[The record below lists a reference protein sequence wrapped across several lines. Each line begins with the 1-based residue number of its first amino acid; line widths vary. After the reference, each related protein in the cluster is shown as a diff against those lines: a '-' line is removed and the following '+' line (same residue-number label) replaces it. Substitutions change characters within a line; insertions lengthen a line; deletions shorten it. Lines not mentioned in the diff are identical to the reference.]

1 MHGIPYMT
9 EQSMLTLINT
19 NRMVPPIAPIGLDY
33 VAASVRKAGIDV
45 DVLDLCLCDDP
56 DAALR
61 NYFAAHS
68 PELVGISF
76 RNADDSFWPSAEWF
90 VPALA
95 ETIRNIRT
103 LTDAAIV
110 LGGVGFSI
118 FAERIV
124 EHTGADFGIRG
135 DGEKAVISLLKEL
148 RRGRGF
154 ERIDG
159 LIWRQACPERSRGN
173 GPIRSN
179 KPAWPSPLSLAT
191 NRDAINNFA
200 YFQRGGQCGVETK
213 RGCNRCCLYCAD
225 HLAKG
230 VTLRLRDP
238 AEVADEVESLIGQG
252 VEVLHLCDSEFN
264 IPREHAYAVC
274 EEFVRR
280 SLAER
285 VRWYAYMAVVPF
297 DAELALIMSRAGCV
311 GVDFTGDS
319 ACPSM
324 LKAYRQSHLKE
335 DLASAVRLCREHGIK
350 VMIDLLLG
358 GPGETSETV
367 AETIDFIKRVEP
379 DCAGAALGVRI
390 YPGTGMADVVAGE
403 IPLAGDISPRLPAGV
418 PRPVA
423 GAKAETNPNIHRR
436 YDGPVDFFRPTFYIS
451 QALGPRPAKLVRD
464 LIAGDKR
471 FFEPME
477 EILPETATTGQSTD
491 HNYNDNTELVEAIK
505 KGARGAYWD
514 ILHELRSS

>member
-1 MHGIPYMT
+1 
-9 EQSMLTLINT
+9 MLTLINT

-33 VAASVRKAGIDV
+33 IATSVRRAGIDV
-45 DVLDLCLCDDP
+45 DVVDLCLADEP
-56 DAALR
+56 DTALR
-61 NYFAAHS
+61 DYFASHS
-68 PELVGISF
+68 PELVGVSF

-95 ETIRNIRT
+95 ETIRKIRA
-103 LTDAAIV
+103 LTDAPLV
-110 LGGVGFSI
+110 VGGVGFSI
-118 FAERIV
+118 FAQHIIEY
-124 EHTGADFGIRG
+124 TGADFGIRG
-135 DGEKAVISLLKEL
+135 DGEKAIVSLFNEL
-148 RRGRGF
+148 QQGRHF
-154 ERIDG
+154 EHVDG
-159 LIWRQACPERSRGN
+159 LIWRQDSL
-173 GPIRSN
+173 IRSN
-179 KPAWPSPLSLAT
+179 KPAWPSPLSLPT
-191 NRDAINNFA
+191 NRDAIDNFA
-200 YFQRGGQCGVETK
+200 YFQRGGQSGLETK
-213 RGCNRCCLYCAD
+213 RGCNRRCLYCAD

-238 AEVADEVESLIGQG
+238 SEVADEVESLISQG

-297 DAELALIMSRAGCV
+297 DAELAEIMSRAGCV
-311 GVDFTGDS
+311 GIDFTGDS
-319 ACPSM
+319 ACASM
-324 LKAYRQSHLKE
+324 LKAYHQPHSRE
-335 DLASAVRLCREHGIK
+335 DLASAVCLCREHGIK

-358 GPGETSETV
+358 GPGETPETV
-367 AETIDFIKRVEP
+367 AQTIDFIKHIEP

-390 YPGTGMADVVAGE
+390 YPGTAMADVVASEG
-403 IPLAGDISPRLPAGV
+403 P
-418 PRPVA
+418 
-423 GAKAETNPNIHRR
+423 AETNPNIHRR

-451 QALGPRPAKLVRD
+451 QALGPRPGKLVRD

-477 EILPETATTGQSTD
+477 EISPETATTGQSTD

-514 ILHELRSS
+514 ILHESRLFGANRARFHPDRQVH

>member
-1 MHGIPYMT
+1 
-9 EQSMLTLINT
+9 MLTLINT

-33 VAASVRKAGIDV
+33 LAASVRKAGIDV
-45 DVLDLCLCDDP
+45 DILDLCLCDDP
-56 DAALR
+56 DAALQ
-61 NYFAAHS
+61 NYFAARR

-95 ETIRNIRT
+95 ETIRKLRT
-103 LTDAAIV
+103 LTDAPIV

-135 DGEKAVISLLKEL
+135 DGEKAVISLLDEL
-148 RRGRGF
+148 HRGRGF
-154 ERIDG
+154 EGIDG
-159 LIWRQACPERSRGN
+159 LIWRQACPEHSRGN
-173 GPIRSN
+173 GFIRSN
-179 KPAWPSPLSLAT
+179 KPAWPSPLSLPT
-191 NRDAINNFA
+191 KRDSINNFT

-213 RGCNRCCLYCAD
+213 RGCNRGCLYCAD

-238 AEVADEVESLIGQG
+238 SEVADEVESLIGQG

-274 EEFVRR
+274 GEFNRR
-280 SLAER
+280 RLGQR
-285 VRWYAYMAVVPF
+285 VCWYAYMAVVPF

-311 GVDFTGDS
+311 GIDFTGDS
-319 ACPSM
+319 ACRKM
-324 LKAYRQSHLKE
+324 LSAYHQPHSKE
-335 DLASAVRLCREHGIK
+335 DLVSAVSLCREHGIK

-358 GPGETSETV
+358 GPGETPETV
-367 AETIDFIKRVEP
+367 AETIDFIKQIDP
-379 DCAGAALGVRI
+379 DCSGAALGVRI
-390 YPGTGMADVVAGE
+390 YPGTAMADVVAGE
-403 IPLAGDISPRLPAGV
+403 GP
-418 PRPVA
+418 
-423 GAKAETNPNIHRR
+423 AETNPNIRRR
-436 YDGPVDFFRPTFYIS
+436 YDRPVDFFRPTFYIS
-451 QALGPRPAKLVRD
+451 QALGQRPAKLVRD

-477 EILPETATTGQSTD
+477 EISPETAATGQSTD

-514 ILHELRSS
+514 ILCKLRHHKKRNRMCY